1 MTKKPTTTAKG
12 EKQRVCKNN
21 SSHVQKKSIP
31 TIKPVKKVIPLL
43 LAKMT
48 ATGETGL
55 KITWSKMPD
64 AGGYDI
70 FLSRCDYGKETY
82 TPKKIMTIKG
92 NKTFS
97 WTKKDLKKK
106 RAHKAV
112 VKAWV
117 MKNGKKQYIR
127 TSSMVHAYTSGSTRL
142 YTNSKSV
149 TVKKTSISLTAGKS
163 SKISAK
169 VIKLRKLKMLMPE
182 SHTPK
187 LRYFSSNKKIATV
200 TQKGKVT
207 AESTGSCNIYVLAAN
222 GARKTVNVTVK

>member
-1 MTKKPTTTAKG
+1 
-12 EKQRVCKNN
+12 
-21 SSHVQKKSIP
+21 
-31 TIKPVKKVIPLL
+31 
-43 LAKMT
+43 
-48 ATGETGL
+48 
-55 KITWSKMPD
+55 
-64 AGGYDI
+64 
-70 FLSRCDYGKETY
+70 
-82 TPKKIMTIKG
+82 
-92 NKTFS
+92 
-97 WTKKDLKKK
+97 
-106 RAHKAV
+106 
-112 VKAWV
+112 
-117 MKNGKKQYIR
+117 MKNGKKKYVR
-127 TSSMVHAYTSGSTRL
+127 TSPMVHAYTSGSTRL

-163 SKISAK
+163 SKISAT